1 MAMAGFWMMG
11 RDDYRVLWSLGPRKA
26 GCGTTVLM
34 FRYLWRTHNNIQS
47 FSLRFRDAHSP
58 LCIKN
63 NHNKFVRFEFCRRLN
78 YTSNKS
84 RSDLIWSNSTI
95 HPFATTLLNL
105 PNRCLLFCS
114 FRPESVDG
122 AIWANIPL
130 IWRCL
135 QSQAPKVDLGVGIP
149 LGTSLAFAK
158 KKIYDICRWHW
169 KKSTRFCF

>member
-1 MAMAGFWMMG
+1 MTIVCSGHLALEKL
-11 RDDYRVLWSLGPRKA
+11 VVGPRFWCFGISGA
-26 GCGTTVLM
+26 HITT
-34 FRYLWRTHNNIQS
+34 S
-47 FSLRFRDAHSP
+47 SHSAYD
-58 LCIKN
+58 LGMLIRLYCIKN

-135 QSQAPKVDLGVGIP
+135 QSQAPKSWSGCWDTFRYVIGIC
-149 LGTSLAFAK
+149 K
-158 KKIYDICRWHW
+158 KKDIWYM
-169 KKSTRFCF
+169 